1 MSTVADKPAAITSRF
16 DPRYEITLYRHVGV
30 DGAHTLEHYRARGG
44 YRAAEKALTEMTPT
58 QVIDEVKASGL
69 RGRGGAGFPAGL
81 KWSFMPP
88 IDGRQRF
95 IVCNADES
103 EPGSFKDRYLMED
116 DPHQLIEG
124 MLIAGWAIQ
133 ATIGV
138 LYVRGEYYVA
148 YERMRDAIAE
158 ARAAGLLGRGVF
170 ATEPDGEG
178 DEATPASPGFDFDII
193 LHRGAGAY
201 ICGEETA
208 LMNSFEGLRANP
220 RLKPPFPAQAGV
232 YGLPTTINNVESFC
246 SVVHIVERGGAWY
259 ASMGTDDSKGTKLY
273 QLSGPVARPGVYE
286 MPMGAT
292 FRELIYDLGGGPTE
306 PAKALIPGGSSTPLL
321 PWSDETLDLPMD
333 YGTMARVGSMLGTG
347 GVIVIPESQCMV
359 DAMANVVRFYAHES
373 CGKCTPCREGVAT
386 WLPKMYQK
394 LLAGLGTRD
403 DLTLM
408 EEMVRNL
415 RGTAFCP
422 LADACAMPVAA
433 SFQHFRNEYEHLVD
447 HGAPKYPTVS
457 RWAE

>member
-1 MSTVADKPAAITSRF
+1 VTTVADRPKPITSRF
-16 DPRYEITLYRHVGV
+16 DPRFEVTLYKHVGV
-30 DGAHTLEHYRARGG
+30 AGAHTLDAYRAHGG
-44 YRAAEKALTEMTPT
+44 YAAATKALTTMTPV
-58 QVIDEVKASGL
+58 QVVDEVKASGL
-69 RGRGGAGFPAGL
+69 RGRGGAGFPTGL

-88 IDGRQRF
+88 VDDRQRF

-103 EPGSFKDRYLMED
+103 EPGSFKDRYFLED
-116 DPHQLIEG
+116 DPHQVIEG
-124 MLIAGWAIQ
+124 MIIAGYAIG

-138 LYVRGEYYVA
+138 LYVRGEYYHA
-148 YERMRDAIAE
+148 YERCRTAIDE
-158 ARAAGLLGRGVF
+158 ARAAGVLGTGVL
-170 ATEPDGEG
+170 G
-178 DEATPASPGFDFDII
+178 SGFDFDLI

-232 YGLPTTINNVESFC
+232 YGRPTTINNVESFA
-246 SVVHIVERGGAWY
+246 SAVHIIAKGAAWY
-259 ASMGTDDSKGTKLY
+259 AGMGTDDSKGTKLY
-273 QLSGPVARPGVYE
+273 QLSGPVRRPGVYE
-286 MPMGAT
+286 LPMGAT
-292 FRELIYDLGGGPTE
+292 FRELIFDLGGGPTE
-306 PAKALIPGGSSTPLL
+306 PAKAFIPGGSSTPML
-321 PWSDETLDLPMD
+321 PWTDVNLDLPMD
-333 YGTMARVGSMLGTG
+333 YGSMAKAGTMLGTG
-347 GVIVIPESQCMV
+347 GVIVLPESKCMV
-359 DAMANVVRFYAHES
+359 DAMYNVVRFYAHES

-394 LLAGLGTRD
+394 LLAGLGTRE

-433 SFQHFRNEYEHLVD
+433 SFLHFRHEYVHLVD
-447 HGAPKYPTVS
+447 TGAPMYPTTS